1 MVGRS
6 SLLWRCR
13 RGIREMDILLQR
25 FVEKEYDVLT
35 DQQKNDFEYLLE
47 QPDLEILDW
56 IIGKSNPES
65 EAMQHLVD
73 RIRAANRVNE

>member
-1 MVGRS
+1 M
-6 SLLWRCR
+6 
-13 RGIREMDILLQR
+13 
-25 FVEKEYDVLT
+25 EYDVLT
-35 DQQKNDFEYLLE
+35 DQQKNDFEYMLE

>member
-1 MVGRS
+1 MVGCS

>member
-1 MVGRS
+1 
-6 SLLWRCR
+6 
-13 RGIREMDILLQR
+13 MDILLQR

-73 RIRAANRVNE
+73 RIRAANRVND